1 MTDDSEERYEDQ
13 MEELTR
19 IVDQIGRSDC
29 PIDELESKVKRA
41 AELIKSLR
49 KRLRD
54 TEMTVKEVLAD
65 LQPDAAAGKEED

>member
-1 MTDDSEERYEDQ
+1 MTAQDVGRYDEQ

-19 IVDQIGRSDC
+19 IVDEIGRSDC
-29 PIDELESKVKRA
+29 PIDELETRVKRA

-49 KRLRD
+49 KRLKD

-65 LQPDAAAGKEED
+65 LQPEQEPDGGGD

>member
-1 MTDDSEERYEDQ
+1 MTAQDVGRYDEQ

-19 IVDQIGRSDC
+19 IVDEIGRSDC
-29 PIDELESKVKRA
+29 PIDELETKVKRA

-49 KRLRD
+49 KRLKD

-65 LQPDAAAGKEED
+65 LQPEQEPDGGGD